1 MLIKK
6 FSCYTELFPESLKGQ
21 KKKKQEK
28 QMKKEK
34 ESDNVK
40 GEMVDRGDK
49 GRVQWQQ
56 IKWE

>member
-1 MLIKK
+1 
-6 FSCYTELFPESLKGQ
+6 
-21 KKKKQEK
+21 
-28 QMKKEK
+28 MKKEK
-34 ESDNVK
+34 ESDNAK